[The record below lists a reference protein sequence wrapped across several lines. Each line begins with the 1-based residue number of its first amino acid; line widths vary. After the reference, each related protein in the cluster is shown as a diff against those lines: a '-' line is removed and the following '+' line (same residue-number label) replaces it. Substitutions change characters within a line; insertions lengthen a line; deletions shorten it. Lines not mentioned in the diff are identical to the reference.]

1 MRGAQNSNIPASE
14 DLHLCVDNNPDS
26 GAVLLHLGQIL
37 LDLFLAQIIGPLGTG
52 LSESL
57 LLRLGP
63 IMGNIVHVSHNAI
76 VAEAIGKLVEPVIDL
91 IKRTDGGHPTIMLV
105 ELTDYEGV

>member
-1 MRGAQNSNIPASE
+1 VDNKPDGSAIF
-14 DLHLCVDNNPDS
+14 LHL
-26 GAVLLHLGQIL
+26 AQLL
-37 LDLFLAQIIGPLGTG
+37 LDLLLTQVIGPLSAG

-63 IMGNIVHVSHNAI
+63 VMGNIVHVSHNAI

-105 ELTDYEGV
+105 